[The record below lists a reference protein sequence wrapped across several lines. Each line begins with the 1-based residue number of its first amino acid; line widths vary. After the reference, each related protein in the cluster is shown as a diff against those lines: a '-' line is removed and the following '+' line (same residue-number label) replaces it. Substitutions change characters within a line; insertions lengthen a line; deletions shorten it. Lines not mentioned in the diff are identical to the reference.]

1 MAFRPHHI
9 IPPLEPLPPPEHGR
23 KLYAF
28 VRGVVAGAADLDPAA
43 VLTATVAGATFGYSV
58 GWVVLLSIPVLWSV
72 FSVSARIGRDSRK
85 GLVELVR
92 EQYGRKLALALAI
105 GVFVVNFAMI
115 IGDLVAVSDALSIVT
130 GQWRAF
136 FLVPL
141 AFVVWYMLIVGDTR
155 KSMERLGLLSLFL
168 IAYVVAACYTVH
180 SPAVLVSGILLPHLE
195 ASSAYAMAVIA
206 IFGSLLTPDVIVW
219 QTSSRRELAPITGVV
234 AETESHA
241 GTFVATLISLSAIVV
256 AAGFHVSDPSEMT
269 TRSASLS
276 LAHLGSSGPLL
287 FALGILGSGMVAL
300 PLLAASLSF
309 SISEAVG
316 WDSGLNKEPW
326 EARYF
331 YIVIS
336 SILVVSVVIS
346 LFGVNTVRLL
356 YWSQVGAG
364 ALVVPILGFLILLG
378 RNRHVVHT
386 SNRLA
391 DDLCLFFALIAM
403 LIANTY
409 FAWAEWIVP
418 HL

>member
-1 MAFRPHHI
+1 MSYLPHRL
-9 IPPLEPLPPPEHGR
+9 IPPLEPLPPPDSHR
-23 KLYAF
+23 WLYAF

-43 VLTATVAGATFGYSV
+43 VLTATVAGATFGYSI

-92 EQYGRKLALALAI
+92 EQYGRKLAVALAI
-105 GVFVVNFAMI
+105 GVFAVNFAMI

-130 GQWRAF
+130 NQWRAY

-141 AFVVWYMLIVGDTR
+141 AFTVWYMLIVGNAR

-168 IAYVVAACYTVH
+168 IAYVVAAALTVH
-180 SPAVLVSGILLPHLE
+180 SPTALARGILLPHLE
-195 ASSAYAMAVIA
+195 ASSAYSMAIIA
-206 IFGSLLTPDVIVW
+206 VFGSLLTPDVIVW
-219 QTSSRRELAPITGVV
+219 QTSSKREIPVSADVTHE
-234 AETESHA
+234 AESHA
-241 GTFVATLISLSAIVV
+241 GTFVATLISLSAIVAAASFHISDV
-256 AAGFHVSDPSEMT
+256 ADMT
-269 TRSASLS
+269 TRSASQSLS
-276 LAHLGSSGPLL
+276 YLGYAGPLL

-316 WDSGLNKEPW
+316 WASGLNKEPW

-346 LFGVNTVRLL
+346 LFGVNTIRLL

-364 ALVVPILGFLILLG
+364 ALVIPILAFLILLG
-378 RNRHVVHT
+378 RNRRVVQS
-386 SNRLA
+386 SNRPL
-391 DDLCLFFALIAM
+391 DNFCLSFALVAM
-403 LIANTY
+403 LVANAY
-409 FAWAEWIVP
+409 FAWSEWIAP
-418 HL
+418 RL

>member
-1 MAFRPHHI
+1 MSQRPLRL
-9 IPPLEPLPPPEHGR
+9 IPRLQSPASPVPHRPLA
-23 KLYAF
+23 AF

-58 GWVVLLSIPVLWSV
+58 GWVVLLAMPVLWIV

-92 EQYGRKLALALAI
+92 EQYGRNAAVALAM

-130 GQWRAF
+130 NQWRAF

-141 AFVVWYMLIVGDTR
+141 AFLVWYMLIVGNAR

-168 IAYVVAACYTVH
+168 IAYVIAACSTVR
-180 SPAVLVSGILLPHLE
+180 SPTALASGILLPHLE
-195 ASSAYAMAVIA
+195 ATAAYSMAVIA
-206 IFGSLLTPDVIVW
+206 VFGSLLTPDVIVW
-219 QTSSRRELAPITGVV
+219 QTSSKRDVPRGVDPTHD
-234 AETESHA
+234 TESHA
-241 GTFVATLISLSAIVV
+241 GTLVATLVSLSAIVV
-256 AAGFHVSDPSEMT
+256 AANFHVSDPSAIT
-269 TRSASLS
+269 VRSASQS
-276 LAHLGSSGPLL
+276 LAFLGSAGPAL

-309 SISEAVG
+309 SVSEAIG

-336 SILVVSVVIS
+336 TILLVSVTIS

-364 ALVVPILGFLILLG
+364 VLVVPILSFLLLLG
-378 RNRHVVHT
+378 RNRDVVQT
-386 SNRLA
+386 CNRTFDDFCLSFAVLA
-391 DDLCLFFALIAM
+391 MF
-403 LIANTY
+403 IANVLFVWT
-409 FAWAEWIVP
+409 EWLAP
-418 HL
+418 HS

>member
-23 KLYAF
+23 KLHAF

-180 SPAVLVSGILLPHLE
+180 SPSALARGILLPHLE

-206 IFGSLLTPDVIVW
+206 VFGSLLTPDVIIW
-219 QTSSRRELAPITGVV
+219 QTSSKREIPQGTGV
-234 AETESHA
+234 AADTESHA

-256 AAGFHVSDPSEMT
+256 AASFRASDPSEMT

-276 LAHLGSSGPLL
+276 LAFLGSAGPLL

-309 SISEAVG
+309 SISEAIG

-336 SILVVSVVIS
+336 TILVVSVVIS
-346 LFGVNTVRLL
+346 LFGVDTVRLL

-364 ALVVPILGFLILLG
+364 ALVVPILAFLMLLG
-378 RNRHVVHT
+378 RNQRVVRS

-391 DDLCLFFALIAM
+391 DDLCLFFALVAM
-403 LIANTY
+403 LFANAY

>member
-1 MAFRPHHI
+1 MSP
-9 IPPLEPLPPPEHGR
+9 
-23 KLYAF
+23 F

-72 FSVSARIGRDSRK
+72 LSVSARIGRDSRK

-92 EQYGRKLALALAI
+92 EQYGRNMALALAL

-130 GQWRAF
+130 HQWRAF

-141 AFVVWYMLIVGDTR
+141 AFLVWYMLIVGNAR

-168 IAYVVAACYTVH
+168 IAYVVDACCTVH
-180 SPAVLVSGILLPHLE
+180 SPVAVAKAILLPHIE
-195 ASSAYAMAVIA
+195 ATAAYSMAVIA
-206 IFGSLLTPDVIVW
+206 VFGSLLTPDVIVW
-219 QTSSRRELAPITGVV
+219 QTSSKREIPIGPDPLHD
-234 AETESHA
+234 TESHA

-256 AAGFHVSDPSEMT
+256 AASFHLADPSLMT
-269 TRSASLS
+269 TRSASQS
-276 LAHLGSSGPLL
+276 LAYLGVAGPLL
-287 FALGILGSGMVAL
+287 FAFGILGSGMVAL

-316 WDSGLNKEPW
+316 WASGLNKEPW

-336 SILVVSVVIS
+336 TIMLVSVIIS
-346 LFGVNTVRLL
+346 LFGINTVRLL
-356 YWSQVGAG
+356 YWSQAGAG
-364 ALVVPILGFLILLG
+364 ALVVPILAFLLLLG
-378 RNRHVVHT
+378 RNRRVVQSFT
-386 SNRLA
+386 RSR
-391 DDLCLFFALIAM
+391 DELCLAFAALAM
-403 LIANTY
+403 LIANAY
-409 FAWAEWIVP
+409 FVWTEWIAP
-418 HL
+418 HLR

>member
-1 MAFRPHHI
+1 
-9 IPPLEPLPPPEHGR
+9 
-23 KLYAF
+23 
-28 VRGVVAGAADLDPAA
+28 VAGAADLDPAA
-43 VLTATVAGATFGYSV
+43 VLTATVAGATFGYSI

-92 EQYGRKLALALAI
+92 EQYGRQVALALAI

-130 GQWRAF
+130 NQWRAF

-141 AFVVWYMLIVGDTR
+141 AFLVWYMLIVGNAR

-168 IAYVVAACYTVH
+168 IAYVIAACYTVRA
-180 SPAVLVSGILLPHLE
+180 PAALVKGILLPHLE
-195 ASSAYAMAVIA
+195 ATSAYSMAVIA
-206 IFGSLLTPDVIVW
+206 VFGSLLTPDVIIW
-219 QTSSRRELAPITGVV
+219 QTSSKREIPRGADHTHD
-234 AETESHA
+234 TESHA
-241 GTFVATLISLSAIVV
+241 GTFVATLVSLSAIVV
-256 AAGFHVSDPSEMT
+256 AASFHVSDPSLMT
-269 TRSASLS
+269 TRSASQS
-276 LAHLGSSGPLL
+276 LAFLGSAGPLL

-309 SISEAVG
+309 SISEAIG

-336 SILVVSVVIS
+336 TILLVSVVIS
-346 LFGVNTVRLL
+346 LFGINTVRLL

-364 ALVVPILGFLILLG
+364 ALVVPIICFLLLLG
-378 RNRHVVHT
+378 RNHRVVRA
-386 SNRLA
+386 SNRRF
-391 DDLCLFFALIAM
+391 DDLCLGFAALAM
-403 LIANTY
+403 TIANILFVWT
-409 FAWAEWIVP
+409 EWISP
-418 HL
+418 HF

>member
-1 MAFRPHHI
+1 MAYWPFST
-9 IPPLEPLPPPEHGR
+9 PPLEPLPPPEPHR
-23 KLYAF
+23 PFAAF

-92 EQYGRKLALALAI
+92 EQYGRNAALALAF
-105 GVFVVNFAMI
+105 GVFIVNFTMI

-130 GQWRAF
+130 NQWRAF

-141 AFVVWYMLIVGDTR
+141 AFLVWYMLIVGNAR

-168 IAYVVAACYTVH
+168 IAYVVAACFTVR
-180 SPAVLVSGILLPHLE
+180 SPGALARGILLPQIE
-195 ASSAYAMAVIA
+195 ATSAYSMAVIA
-206 IFGSLLTPDVIVW
+206 VFGSLLTPDVIVW
-219 QTSSRRELAPITGVV
+219 QTSSKREIPRSVDPAHD
-234 AETESHA
+234 TESHA
-241 GTFVATLISLSAIVV
+241 GTFVAALISLSAIVV
-256 AAGFHVSDPSEMT
+256 AASFHVADPSLMT

-276 LAHLGSSGPLL
+276 LAFLGTAGPIL
-287 FALGILGSGMVAL
+287 FALGIFGSGIVAL

-309 SISEAVG
+309 SIAEAAG
-316 WDSGLNKEPW
+316 WASGLNKEPW

-336 SILVVSVVIS
+336 SILLVSVGIS

-364 ALVVPILGFLILLG
+364 ALVVPIIGFLLLLG
-378 RNRHVVHT
+378 RNRRVVH
-386 SNRLA
+386 SVVRPF
-391 DDLCLFFALIAM
+391 DQICLFFAVAAM
-403 LIANTY
+403 FAANILFVWT
-409 FAWAEWIVP
+409 EWIVP